1 MTAVDVLAVFDR
13 AKEWVDCDLSICDD
27 ENRPDELRHGLT
39 EARAAVAELIAAA
52 QQAREVLGTIYGKY
66 QVRIGPYATRA
77 NTADW
82 ALHAAL
88 ARAQGGAE

>member
-39 EARAAVAELIAAA
+39 EARAAVAELIEAGEEFASCDSLDA
-52 QQAREVLGTIYGKY
+52 QKRFK
-66 QVRIGPYATRA
+66 
-77 NTADW
+77 
-82 ALHAAL
+82 AAL
-88 ARAQGGAE
+88 ARAGGAA